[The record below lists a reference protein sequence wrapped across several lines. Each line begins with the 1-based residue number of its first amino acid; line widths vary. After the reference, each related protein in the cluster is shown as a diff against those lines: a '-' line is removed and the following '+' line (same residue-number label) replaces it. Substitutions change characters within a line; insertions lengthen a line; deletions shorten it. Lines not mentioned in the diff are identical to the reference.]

1 MTPEQVTHTVTVNAA
16 EQDHRIESVTVF
28 QSTAEIKRRVNLDL
42 KDKIKS
48 ILNGYRPA
56 STRTR
61 CEWTGR
67 EMLSYLT

>member
-42 KDKIKS
+42 KVCLVVAQLVI
-48 ILNGYRPA
+48 
-56 STRTR
+56 
-61 CEWTGR
+61 
-67 EMLSYLT
+67 